1 MKFESLGII
10 FKQDKSSRRNLKHA
24 YNNFKATNNK
34 TKALSFIRISDAF
47 KMEKKIFSKIGEWF

>member
-24 YNNFKATNNK
+24 HNNFKATNNK

-47 KMEKKIFSKIGEWF
+47 KM